1 MPYSGALPGSGPHM
15 RLFGALP
22 VAAMSI
28 ACALAAPASAAPG
41 ALDPS
46 FAGVGW
52 TRTLEVYAGDMN
64 YLPRGAQ
71 AVAVQ
76 PDGAIVTAGTVHDAN
91 SNLFF
96 GVFRHLPDG
105 RLDPAFGTGGF
116 TIVDAGSFEEARAL
130 ALQPDGKIVVAGETT
145 CTTSRCFTVLRLN
158 PDGSLDGGFGAG
170 GIVRQ
175 EFRLEASWAHAA
187 AIDPDGRIVLAGTIL
202 RGSDGQ
208 DSAHVC
214 VLRLLPDGRLD
225 ASFSRDGIAVLD
237 HGYGNDS
244 AEAIALQGRRV
255 VVAGEGR
262 DTAAGARFGVARF
275 RRDGRLDRSF
285 GVRGHRLVGFGARR
299 HASAHAVAVS
309 PGGGLVVAGS
319 ATVEEHAPQVALA
332 RLDRDG
338 GLDRRFGGDGRVRTS
353 PGPHGGNGRAVA
365 ILADGGIVAGGRA
378 FAGAVFGSS
387 DWALLGYTRRGRL
400 DRSFGAGGVARA
412 DFGTGEDEVA
422 ALAVA
427 GGGIVVAGT
436 IYASHGIARFLTS

>member
-1 MPYSGALPGSGPHM
+1 M
-15 RLFGALP
+15 RPLTVLP
-22 VAAMSI
+22 VAATSI

-46 FAGVGW
+46 FAGAGW
-52 TRTLEVYAGDMN
+52 TRTLEVYAGGTN

-71 AVAVQ
+71 SVAVQ

-105 RLDPAFGTGGF
+105 RLDPAFGAGGF
-116 TIVDAGSFEEARAL
+116 AIVDAGTFEEARAL
-130 ALQPDGKIVVAGETT
+130 ALQPDGRIVVAGETT
-145 CTTSRCFTVLRLN
+145 CTTGRCFTALRLN

-170 GIVRQ
+170 GIVRK
-175 EFRLEASWAHAA
+175 EFRLEASWAHAV

-202 RGSDGQ
+202 RGDDGQ

-225 ASFSRDGIAVLD
+225 ASFSRDGVAVLD

-244 AEAIALQGRRV
+244 AEAVALQGRRV

-262 DTAAGARFGVARF
+262 DTAADARFGIARF

-285 GVRGHRLVGFGARR
+285 GVRGHRLVGFGARWN
-299 HASAHAVAVS
+299 ASANAVAVT
-309 PGGGLVVAGS
+309 PGGGLVVVGS
-319 ATVEEHAPQVALA
+319 AAIEDHAPQVALA

-338 GLDRRFGGDGRVRTS
+338 RLDRRFGGDGRVRTS
-353 PGPHGGNGRAVA
+353 PGPYGGNGLAVA
-365 ILADGGIVAGGRA
+365 ALADGSIVAGGRA
-378 FAGAVFGSS
+378 YAEAVFGSS
-387 DWALLGYTRRGRL
+387 DWALLGYTARGRL

-412 DFGTGEDEVA
+412 DFGTGEDQAAAVA
-422 ALAVA
+422 AVR
-427 GGGIVVAGT
+427 GGIVAAGT
-436 IYASHGIARFLTS
+436 IYASHGIARFLTR